1 MASKKIKGI
10 TIAIGADTSGVTAGL
25 EGITKESV
33 KVSNQLKQVESL
45 LKLDP
50 TNTELLA
57 ERERLLGESID
68 KTREKLRQL
77 EAVQEDVNKQYQE
90 GKIDTSQYIAYQNEL
105 VKTRDRLSGL
115 EAKLDETGENFDD
128 LGEDAQTSAKDIDGL
143 SDKLGSGLVKAAE
156 VAAASIAAVGAAVGA
171 TVKGIADAAAE
182 TAEYGDNIDKA
193 SQKIGI
199 SAEAYQ
205 EWDFILQHS
214 GASADVLQAS
224 VKKLSSQMKNA
235 KDVISG
241 TAIADAELED
251 QLASGAITIDE
262 YNEAYDKL
270 YQDAYKGIDAFDALG
285 ISMSELENVGSTE
298 ELLSLVVSRLQ
309 NMEEGTERTA
319 AATALLGKGAMEM
332 GALFNTSAEDTE
344 AMRQQIHEL
353 GGVMSD
359 SAVKDAAAYQDSL
372 QNMETAIDGL
382 KRNISGN
389 FMPSIKEMMDG
400 IAEIFSGNFDG
411 IDTVKEGLN
420 SFGDEIANLAPSIE
434 KFASEVMPA
443 LIDAVGSAL
452 PDILDLGVSI
462 VGKIGEGIIS
472 NLPQITSAG
481 VDLIT
486 RIASSI
492 LSAVPKIM
500 QAGIG
505 VVKSLASGI
514 SSALPELIPLAAL
527 AITSMV
533 KELAMQIP
541 QVVDVALD
549 IIDGLVDGILSA
561 LPVVISAMPEII
573 NGIIGGL
580 FSRIDDI
587 ITAGVD
593 LLTAIIDDLP
603 HIIDVIVAAVP
614 FIISSLE
621 KTLINNS
628 PKIMDAGFKLIT
640 AVISDLPQIIATVI
654 TAIPPLVA
662 GITNE
667 LAKNFP
673 ALAKAGFDAFMQLT
687 KNIGEVFRNIRDA
700 SAQIVLNIVDSLRA
714 KAGDLW
720 NMGVDLFNNVANG
733 IRYVIGSA
741 WDWGMD
747 LIQNFVNGITGNIW
761 RVTQGVEKVAERI
774 KGILGFSEPEEGP
787 LSNFHTYAPDMMK
800 LFAQGIKE
808 NEDLIARQFDDALSK
823 IGVAADI
830 TALQAPAVNAVPTV
844 ASAAPVTLNVNVSVD
859 SISSNYGVDRMT
871 DRMVENISAGLASL
885 SSRQA
890 ALIGG

>member
-115 EAKLDETGENFDD
+115 EAKLDETGSEVSD
-128 LGEDAQTSAKDIDGL
+128 LGKDMSESSDDTKKLGKSLDDVDSVAKKAGDGL
-143 SDKLGSGLVKAAE
+143 K
-156 VAAASIAAVGAAVGA
+156 VAAVALGDFIGGLALDALKSAADGIKNLAADVVQSYGELEQSLGGSEA
-171 TVKGIADAAAE
+171 VFGQYAE
-182 TAEYGDNIDKA
+182 TIQREGE
-193 SQKIGI
+193 
-199 SAEAYQ
+199 EAYR
-205 EWDFILQHS
+205 
-214 GASADVLQAS
+214 
-224 VKKLSSQMKNA
+224 N
-235 KDVISG
+235 
-241 TAIADAELED
+241 
-251 QLASGAITIDE
+251 
-262 YNEAYDKL
+262 
-270 YQDAYKGIDAFDALG
+270 LG
-285 ISMSELENVGSTE
+285 ISQSEYL
-298 ELLSLVVSRLQ
+298 
-309 NMEEGTERTA
+309 A
-319 AATALLGKGAMEM
+319 AANKM
-332 GALFNTSAEDTE
+332 GALFQGAGFDQQESLNMTTE
-344 AMRQQIHEL
+344 AMRRAADVASVMGIDTSAAMEAIAGAAKGNFTMMDNLGVAINDTTLQLYAQENGLGKLETTQQKVSAAMALFMEQTQQYDGNFAREASETVSGSL
-353 GGVMSD
+353 GLMQASFDSLIAGIGNSD
-359 SAVKDAAAYQDSL
+359 ADIENLVGNVADSVEAAFSNIAPVVENAVSAFPVIVSEISKSAVK
-372 QNMETAIDGL
+372 M
-382 KRNISGN
+382 
-389 FMPSIKEMMDG
+389 
-400 IAEIFSGNFDG
+400 
-411 IDTVKEGLN
+411 
-420 SFGDEIANLAPSIE
+420 
-434 KFASEVMPA
+434 
-443 LIDAVGSAL
+443 
-452 PDILDLGVSI
+452 
-462 VGKIGEGIIS
+462 
-472 NLPQITSAG
+472 LPQ
-481 VDLIT
+481 VQ
-486 RIASSI
+486 
-492 LSAVPKIM
+492 KIVSN
-500 QAGIG
+500 IG
-505 VVKSLASGI
+505 AIVWDGI
-514 SSALPELIPLAAL
+514 SSLSGIFTDLISGFIASMPKMMQTGITVVKTLANGISSELPDLIPLATL

-561 LPVVISAMPEII
+561 LPFVISAMPEII

-640 AVISDLPQIIATVI
+640 AVISDLPHIIATVI

-673 ALAKAGFDAFMQLT
+673 ALAEAGFDAFMQLT

-700 SAQIVLNIVDSLRA
+700 SAQIVLNIVDSLRS

-733 IRYVIGSA
+733 IRHVIGSA

-774 KGILGFSEPEEGP
+774 KSLIAFSEPEDGP

-830 TALQAPAVNAVPTV
+830 TALQAPAVSAVPTV
-844 ASAAPVTLNVNVSVD
+844 ANAAPVTLNVNVSVD

>member
-115 EAKLDETGENFDD
+115 EAKLDETGSEVTD
-128 LGEDAQTSAKDIDGL
+128 LGKGMAESSDDTKKLGKSLDDVDSAAKKAGDGL
-143 SDKLGSGLVKAAE
+143 K
-156 VAAASIAAVGAAVGA
+156 VAAVALGDFIGGLALDALKSAADGIKNLAADVVQSYGELEQSLGGSEAVFGQYAA
-171 TVKGIADAAAE
+171 TIQREGE
-182 TAEYGDNIDKA
+182 
-193 SQKIGI
+193 
-199 SAEAYQ
+199 EAYR
-205 EWDFILQHS
+205 
-214 GASADVLQAS
+214 
-224 VKKLSSQMKNA
+224 N
-235 KDVISG
+235 
-241 TAIADAELED
+241 
-251 QLASGAITIDE
+251 
-262 YNEAYDKL
+262 
-270 YQDAYKGIDAFDALG
+270 LG
-285 ISMSELENVGSTE
+285 ISQSEYL
-298 ELLSLVVSRLQ
+298 
-309 NMEEGTERTA
+309 A
-319 AATALLGKGAMEM
+319 AANKM
-332 GALFNTSAEDTE
+332 GALFQGAGFDQQESLNMTTE
-344 AMRQQIHEL
+344 AMRRAADVASVMGIDTSAAMEAIAGAAKGNFTMMDNLGVAINDTTLQLYAQEKGLGKLETTQQKVSAAMALFMEQTQQYDGNFAREASETVSGSL
-353 GGVMSD
+353 GLMQASFDSLIAGIGNSD
-359 SAVKDAAAYQDSL
+359 ADIENLVGNVADSVEAAFSNIAPVVENAVSALPVIVSEISKSAVKMLPQVQKIVSNIGAIVWDGISSL
-372 QNMETAIDGL
+372 SGIFTDL
-382 KRNISGN
+382 ISG
-389 FMPSIKEMMDG
+389 F
-400 IAEIFSGNFDG
+400 
-411 IDTVKEGLN
+411 
-420 SFGDEIANLAPSIE
+420 
-434 KFASEVMPA
+434 
-443 LIDAVGSAL
+443 
-452 PDILDLGVSI
+452 
-462 VGKIGEGIIS
+462 
-472 NLPQITSAG
+472 
-481 VDLIT
+481 
-486 RIASSI
+486 IASM
-492 LSAVPKIM
+492 PKMM
-500 QAGIG
+500 QTGIT

-561 LPVVISAMPEII
+561 LPFVISAMPEII

-640 AVISDLPQIIATVI
+640 AVISDLPHIIATVI

-673 ALAKAGFDAFMQLT
+673 ALAEAGFDAFMQLT

-700 SAQIVLNIVDSLRA
+700 SAQIVLNIVDSLRS

-733 IRYVIGSA
+733 IRHVIGSA

-774 KGILGFSEPEEGP
+774 KSLIAFSEPEDGP

-830 TALQAPAVNAVPTV
+830 TALQAPAVSAVPTV
-844 ASAAPVTLNVNVSVD
+844 ANAAPVTLNVNVSVD

>member
-115 EAKLDETGENFDD
+115 EAKLDETGSEVSD
-128 LGEDAQTSAKDIDGL
+128 LGKDMSESSDDTKKLGKSLDDVDSAAKKAGDGL
-143 SDKLGSGLVKAAE
+143 K
-156 VAAASIAAVGAAVGA
+156 VAAVAIGDFIGGLALDALKSAADGIKNLAADV
-171 TVKGIADAAAE
+171 VQS
-182 TAEYGDNIDKA
+182 YGDLEQSLGGSEAVFGQYAATI
-193 SQKIGI
+193 QREGE
-199 SAEAYQ
+199 EAYR
-205 EWDFILQHS
+205 
-214 GASADVLQAS
+214 
-224 VKKLSSQMKNA
+224 N
-235 KDVISG
+235 
-241 TAIADAELED
+241 
-251 QLASGAITIDE
+251 
-262 YNEAYDKL
+262 
-270 YQDAYKGIDAFDALG
+270 LG
-285 ISMSELENVGSTE
+285 ISQSEYL
-298 ELLSLVVSRLQ
+298 
-309 NMEEGTERTA
+309 A
-319 AATALLGKGAMEM
+319 AANKM
-332 GALFNTSAEDTE
+332 GALFQGAGFDQQESLNMTTE
-344 AMRQQIHEL
+344 AMRRAADVAS
-353 GGVMSD
+353 VM
-359 SAVKDAAAYQDSL
+359 
-372 QNMETAIDGL
+372 
-382 KRNISGN
+382 
-389 FMPSIKEMMDG
+389 
-400 IAEIFSGNFDG
+400 G
-411 IDTVKEGLN
+411 IDTSAAMEAIAGAAKGNFTMMDNLGVAINDTTLQLYAQEKGLGKLETTQQKVSAAMALFMEQTQQYDGN
-420 SFGDEIANLAPSIE
+420 FARE
-434 KFASEVMPA
+434 ASETVSGSLGLMQA
-443 LIDAVGSAL
+443 SFDSLIAGIGNSDADIENLVGNVADSVEAAFSNIAPVVENAVSAL
-452 PDILDLGVSI
+452 PVIVSEISKSAEKMLPHVQKIVSSIGAMVWDGIGSLSGVF
-462 VGKIGEGIIS
+462 
-472 NLPQITSAG
+472 T
-481 VDLIT
+481 DLISGF
-486 RIASSI
+486 IASM
-492 LSAVPKIM
+492 PRMM
-500 QAGIG
+500 QTVIT
-505 VVKSLASGI
+505 VVKTLASGI
-514 SSALPELIPLAAL
+514 SSTLPELIPLAAL

-561 LPVVISAMPEII
+561 LPVVISAMPAII
-573 NGIIGGL
+573 NGIISGL

-587 ITAGVD
+587 ITAGID

-621 KTLINNS
+621 KTLIDNS

-640 AVISDLPQIIATVI
+640 AVISDLPHIIATVI

-700 SAQIVLNIVDSLRA
+700 SAQIVLNIVDSLRS

-720 NMGVDLFNNVANG
+720 NMGVDLFNNVSNG

-747 LIQNFVNGITGNIW
+747 LIQNFVKGITGNIW

-830 TALQAPAVNAVPTV
+830 TAMQAPAVNAVPTV

>member
-68 KTREKLRQL
+68 KTSEKLRQL

-115 EAKLDETGENFDD
+115 EAKLDGTSSEVSD
-128 LGEDAQTSAKDIDGL
+128 LGKDMVESSDDTKKLGKSLDDVDSAAKKAGDGL
-143 SDKLGSGLVKAAE
+143 K
-156 VAAASIAAVGAAVGA
+156 VAAVALGDFIGGLALDALKSAADGIKNLATDVVQSYGELEQSLGGSEAVFGQYAATIQREGEEAYRNLGVSQSEYL
-171 TVKGIADAAAE
+171 AAA
-182 TAEYGDNIDKA
+182 NK
-193 SQKIGI
+193 
-199 SAEAYQ
+199 
-205 EWDFILQHS
+205 
-214 GASADVLQAS
+214 
-224 VKKLSSQMKNA
+224 
-235 KDVISG
+235 
-241 TAIADAELED
+241 
-251 QLASGAITIDE
+251 
-262 YNEAYDKL
+262 
-270 YQDAYKGIDAFDALG
+270 
-285 ISMSELENVGSTE
+285 
-298 ELLSLVVSRLQ
+298 
-309 NMEEGTERTA
+309 
-319 AATALLGKGAMEM
+319 M
-332 GALFNTSAEDTE
+332 GALFQGAGFDQQDSLNMTTE
-344 AMRQQIHEL
+344 AMQRAADVAS
-353 GGVMSD
+353 VM
-359 SAVKDAAAYQDSL
+359 
-372 QNMETAIDGL
+372 
-382 KRNISGN
+382 
-389 FMPSIKEMMDG
+389 
-400 IAEIFSGNFDG
+400 G
-411 IDTVKEGLN
+411 IDTSAAMEAIAGAAKGNFTMMDNLGVAINDTTLQLYAQEKGLGKLETTQQKVSAAMALFMEQTQQYDGN
-420 SFGDEIANLAPSIE
+420 FARE
-434 KFASEVMPA
+434 ASETVSGSLGLMQA
-443 LIDAVGSAL
+443 SFDSLIAGIGNSDADIENLVGNVADSVEAAFSNIAPIVENAVSAL
-452 PDILDLGVSI
+452 PVIVS
-462 VGKIGEGIIS
+462 EIS
-472 NLPQITSAG
+472 KSAAKMLPQVQKIVSSIGAIVWDGIGSLSG
-481 VDLIT
+481 VFTDLISGF
-486 RIASSI
+486 IASM
-492 LSAVPKIM
+492 PKMM
-500 QAGIG
+500 QTGIT
-505 VVKSLASGI
+505 VVKTLASGI
-514 SSALPELIPLAAL
+514 SSALPELIPLATQ

-541 QVVDVALD
+541 QVIGVALD

-573 NGIIGGL
+573 NGIVSGL

-587 ITAGVD
+587 ITAGID

-603 HIIDVIVAAVP
+603 HIINVIVAAVP
-614 FIISSLE
+614 SIISSLE
-621 KTLINNS
+621 KTLIDNI

-640 AVISDLPQIIATVI
+640 AVISDLPHIIATVI

-687 KNIGEVFRNIRDA
+687 RNIGEVFQNIRDA
-700 SAQIVLNIVDSLRA
+700 SADIVLNIVGSLRA

-720 NMGVDLFNNVANG
+720 NMGVDMFNNVASG

-774 KGILGFSEPEEGP
+774 KSLIAFSEPEDGP
-787 LSNFHTYAPDMMK
+787 LSNFHTYAPDMMQ

-830 TALQAPAVNAVPTV
+830 TALQAPSVNAVPTV

>member
-50 TNTELLA
+50 TNTELIA

-115 EAKLDETGENFDD
+115 ESKLDGTSSEVSD
-128 LGEDAQTSAKDIDGL
+128 LGKGMAESSEDTKKLGKSLDDVDSAAKKAGDGL
-143 SDKLGSGLVKAAE
+143 K
-156 VAAASIAAVGAAVGA
+156 VAAVALGDFIGGLALDALKSAADGIKNLATDVVQSYGELEQSLGGSEAVFGQYAATIQREG
-171 TVKGIADAAAE
+171 E
-182 TAEYGDNIDKA
+182 
-193 SQKIGI
+193 
-199 SAEAYQ
+199 EAYR
-205 EWDFILQHS
+205 
-214 GASADVLQAS
+214 
-224 VKKLSSQMKNA
+224 N
-235 KDVISG
+235 
-241 TAIADAELED
+241 
-251 QLASGAITIDE
+251 
-262 YNEAYDKL
+262 
-270 YQDAYKGIDAFDALG
+270 LG
-285 ISMSELENVGSTE
+285 ISQSEYL
-298 ELLSLVVSRLQ
+298 
-309 NMEEGTERTA
+309 A
-319 AATALLGKGAMEM
+319 AANKM
-332 GALFNTSAEDTE
+332 GALFQGTGFDQQKSLNMTTE
-344 AMRQQIHEL
+344 AMQRAADVASVMGIDTSAAMEAIAGAAKGNFTMMDNLGVAINDTTLQLYAQEKGLGKLETTQQKVSAAMALFMEQTQQYDGNFAREASETVSGSL
-353 GGVMSD
+353 GLMQASFDSLIAGIGNSD
-359 SAVKDAAAYQDSL
+359 ADIENLVGNVADSVEAAFSNIAPVVENAVSALPVIVSEISKSAVKMLPQVQKIVSSIGAMVWDGIGSL
-372 QNMETAIDGL
+372 SGVFTDL
-382 KRNISGN
+382 ISG
-389 FMPSIKEMMDG
+389 F
-400 IAEIFSGNFDG
+400 
-411 IDTVKEGLN
+411 
-420 SFGDEIANLAPSIE
+420 
-434 KFASEVMPA
+434 
-443 LIDAVGSAL
+443 
-452 PDILDLGVSI
+452 
-462 VGKIGEGIIS
+462 
-472 NLPQITSAG
+472 
-481 VDLIT
+481 
-486 RIASSI
+486 IASM
-492 LSAVPKIM
+492 PKMM
-500 QAGIG
+500 QTGIT
-505 VVKSLASGI
+505 VVKTLASGI
-514 SSALPELIPLAAL
+514 SSALPDLIPLATL

-549 IIDGLVDGILSA
+549 IIGGLVDGILSA

-573 NGIIGGL
+573 NGIVSGL

-587 ITAGVD
+587 ITAGID

-614 FIISSLE
+614 SIISNLE
-621 KTLINNS
+621 KTLIDNS

-640 AVISDLPQIIATVI
+640 AVISDLPHIIATVI

-687 KNIGEVFRNIRDA
+687 KNIGEVFRNIRDT
-700 SAQIVLNIVDSLRA
+700 SAEIVSNIVDSLRS

-830 TALQAPAVNAVPTV
+830 TALQAPAVDAVPTV

>member
-25 EGITKESV
+25 EGITKESI

-115 EAKLDETGENFDD
+115 EAKLDETGSEVSD
-128 LGEDAQTSAKDIDGL
+128 LGKDMSESSDDTKKLGKSLDDVDSAAKKAGDGL
-143 SDKLGSGLVKAAE
+143 K
-156 VAAASIAAVGAAVGA
+156 VAAVALGDFIGGLALDALKSAADGIKNLAADV
-171 TVKGIADAAAE
+171 VQS
-182 TAEYGDNIDKA
+182 YGDLEQSLGGSEAVFGQYAATI
-193 SQKIGI
+193 QREGE
-199 SAEAYQ
+199 EAYR
-205 EWDFILQHS
+205 
-214 GASADVLQAS
+214 
-224 VKKLSSQMKNA
+224 N
-235 KDVISG
+235 
-241 TAIADAELED
+241 
-251 QLASGAITIDE
+251 
-262 YNEAYDKL
+262 
-270 YQDAYKGIDAFDALG
+270 LG
-285 ISMSELENVGSTE
+285 ISQSEYL
-298 ELLSLVVSRLQ
+298 
-309 NMEEGTERTA
+309 A
-319 AATALLGKGAMEM
+319 AANKM
-332 GALFNTSAEDTE
+332 GALFQGAGFDQQESLNMTTE
-344 AMRQQIHEL
+344 AMRRAADVAS
-353 GGVMSD
+353 VM
-359 SAVKDAAAYQDSL
+359 
-372 QNMETAIDGL
+372 
-382 KRNISGN
+382 
-389 FMPSIKEMMDG
+389 
-400 IAEIFSGNFDG
+400 G
-411 IDTVKEGLN
+411 IDTSAAMEAIAGAAKGNFTMMDNLGVAINDTTLQLYAQEKGLGKLETTQQKVSAAMALFMEQTQQYDGN
-420 SFGDEIANLAPSIE
+420 FARE
-434 KFASEVMPA
+434 ASETVSGSLGLMQA
-443 LIDAVGSAL
+443 SFDSLIAGIGNSDADIENLVGNVADSVEAAFSNIAPVVENAVSAL
-452 PDILDLGVSI
+452 PVIVS
-462 VGKIGEGIIS
+462 EIS
-472 NLPQITSAG
+472 KSAEKMLPQVQKIVSSIGAMVWDGIGSLSG
-481 VDLIT
+481 VFTDLISGF
-486 RIASSI
+486 IASM
-492 LSAVPKIM
+492 PRMM
-500 QAGIG
+500 QTVIT
-505 VVKSLASGI
+505 VVKTLASGI
-514 SSALPELIPLAAL
+514 SSTLPELIPLAAL

-541 QVVDVALD
+541 QVVGVALD
-549 IIDGLVDGILSA
+549 IVDGLVDGILSA

-614 FIISSLE
+614 FIISNLE

-640 AVISDLPQIIATVI
+640 AVISDLPHIIATVI

-700 SAQIVLNIVDSLRA
+700 SAQIVLNIVDSLRS

-720 NMGVDLFNNVANG
+720 NMGVDLFNNVSNG

-787 LSNFHTYAPDMMK
+787 LSNFHTYAPDMME

-830 TALQAPAVNAVPTV
+830 TALQAPAISAVPTV
-844 ASAAPVTLNVNVSVD
+844 ASASPVTLNVNVSVD

>member
-25 EGITKESV
+25 EGITKESI

-128 LGEDAQTSAKDIDGL
+128 LGENAQKSTKDIDGL

-156 VAAASIAAVGAAVGA
+156 VAAASIAAVGA

-182 TAEYGDNIDKA
+182 TAEYGDNIDKE

-224 VKKLSSQMKNA
+224 VKKLSSQMENA

-241 TAIADAELED
+241 TTIADAELED
-251 QLASGAITIDE
+251 QLASGAITLDE
-262 YNEAYDKL
+262 YNDAYDKL

-298 ELLSLVVSRLQ
+298 ELLNLVISRLQ
-309 NMEEGTERTA
+309 DMEEGTERTA

-400 IAEIFSGNFDG
+400 VAEIFSGDYDG
-411 IDTVKEGLN
+411 IETVKEGLS

-434 KFASEVMPA
+434 KFASEVMPV

-462 VGKIGEGIIS
+462 VGKIGEGIIA

-492 LSAVPKIM
+492 LSAVPRIM

-549 IIDGLVDGILSA
+549 IMDSLVNGILSA
-561 LPVVISAMPEII
+561 LPFVISAMPEII

-614 FIISSLE
+614 FIISNLE

-640 AVISDLPQIIATVI
+640 AVISDLPHIIATVI

-700 SAQIVLNIVDSLRA
+700 SAQIVLNIVDSLRS

-720 NMGVDLFNNVANG
+720 NMGVDLFNNVSNG

-787 LSNFHTYAPDMMK
+787 LSNFHTYAPDMME

>member
-25 EGITKESV
+25 EGITKESI

-128 LGEDAQTSAKDIDGL
+128 LGENAQKSTKDIDGL

-156 VAAASIAAVGAAVGA
+156 VAAASIAAVGA

-182 TAEYGDNIDKA
+182 TAEYGDNIDKE

-224 VKKLSSQMKNA
+224 VKKLSSQMENA

-241 TAIADAELED
+241 TTIADAELED
-251 QLASGAITIDE
+251 QLASGAITLDE
-262 YNEAYDKL
+262 YNDAYDKL

-298 ELLSLVVSRLQ
+298 ELLNLVISRLQ
-309 NMEEGTERTA
+309 DMEEGTERTA

-382 KRNISGN
+382 KHNISGN

-400 IAEIFSGNFDG
+400 VAEIFSGDYDG
-411 IDTVKEGLN
+411 IETVKEGLS

-434 KFASEVMPA
+434 KFASEVMPV

-462 VGKIGEGIIS
+462 VGKIGEGIIA

-492 LSAVPKIM
+492 LSAVPRIM

-549 IIDGLVDGILSA
+549 IMDSLVNGILSA
-561 LPVVISAMPEII
+561 LPFVISAMPEII

-614 FIISSLE
+614 FIISNLE

-640 AVISDLPQIIATVI
+640 AVISDLPHIIATVI

-700 SAQIVLNIVDSLRA
+700 SAQIVLNIVDSLRS

-720 NMGVDLFNNVANG
+720 NMGVDLFNNVSNG

-787 LSNFHTYAPDMMK
+787 LSNFHTYAPDMME